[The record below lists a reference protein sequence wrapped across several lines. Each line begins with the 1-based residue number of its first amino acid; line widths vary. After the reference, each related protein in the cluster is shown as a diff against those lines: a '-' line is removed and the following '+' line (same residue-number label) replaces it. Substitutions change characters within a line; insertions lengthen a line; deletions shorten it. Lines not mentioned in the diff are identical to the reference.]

1 MDGTRSESFVTV
13 GIDGSQAAIEAALW
27 AVEEAAYRGL
37 TLRLVCVTKTEHPS
51 ADDYYAD
58 IHHAEDSLRAA
69 QAAVE
74 AAGRSVKVETAIV
87 AGPPAAA
94 LIAES
99 DDAALVCVGSVGIG
113 RFARSILGSTAT
125 ELAEKAHC
133 PVAIIRPAEAEA
145 RHAVSWIV
153 VADNGRPDSAA
164 VVEAALQEADLRNA
178 PVLVVGRHGAVDRDV
193 EALRERHPGLR
204 IYPIGDGADV
214 ARFLKKNDE
223 RVQLAVISGTETD
236 KLADILGP
244 HGHHRFSHTESSV
257 LVVRS

>member
-1 MDGTRSESFVTV
+1 MGGTGAADSVIV
-13 GIDGSQAAIEAALW
+13 GIDGSRAAIEAALW
-27 AVEEAAYRGL
+27 AIEEAVGRGVP
-37 TLRLVCVTKTEHPS
+37 LRLVCVTKTEHPS

-74 AAGRSVKVETAIV
+74 ATGRSVKVETAIV
-87 AGPPAAA
+87 TGPPAAA
-94 LIAES
+94 LIAAS
-99 DDAALVCVGSVGIG
+99 DDAALVCVGSVGIR
-113 RFARSILGSTAT
+113 RFARSILGSTAA
-125 ELAEKAHC
+125 ELADKAHC
-133 PVAIIRPAEAEA
+133 PVAIIRPVDAEP

-153 VADNGRPDSAA
+153 VADNEEPASDA
-164 VVEAALQEADLRNA
+164 VIEAALQEADLRNA
-178 PVLVVGRHGAVDRDV
+178 PVLVVGKHGGVDRDV
-193 EALRERHPGLR
+193 EVLRERHPGLR

-223 RVQLAVISGTETD
+223 RVQLAVIGGTETD

-257 LVVRS
+257 LVVRG